1 VTRNDNSDYRDHG
14 DNSIK
19 IYCTV
24 LHTAKSEWWE
34 RSSNT
39 NSCLMVVELEA
50 LLASQDRIM
59 KYGLMDKFFSI
70 ELKENICSKRV
81 IRQP

>member
-1 VTRNDNSDYRDHG
+1 VIRNDNSDYHDHG

-24 LHTAKSEWWE
+24 LHTTKSESWE
-34 RSSNT
+34 HSSNT

-50 LLASQDRIM
+50 LLALQARVM
-59 KYGLMDKFFSI
+59 KYGLIDKFSF
-70 ELKENICSKRV
+70 N
-81 IRQP
+81 